1 MRAADDM
8 RTSIA
13 TVKPST
19 PFIDGTRLLRPISA
33 VCPFSI
39 MKNTLRGLL
48 RKEIFCIA
56 MSLASVRPVTESKR
70 FWASRRVDLFE
81 NGCVHF
87 ASPTS

>member
-1 MRAADDM
+1 
-8 RTSIA
+8 
-13 TVKPST
+13 
-19 PFIDGTRLLRPISA
+19 
-33 VCPFSI
+33 